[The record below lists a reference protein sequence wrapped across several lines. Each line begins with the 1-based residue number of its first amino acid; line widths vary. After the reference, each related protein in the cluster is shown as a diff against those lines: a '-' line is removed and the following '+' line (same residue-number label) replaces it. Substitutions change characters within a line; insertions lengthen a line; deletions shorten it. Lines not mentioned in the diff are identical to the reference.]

1 MKANKRELPPT
12 ASDRVLDATSLIFA
26 QGNKRTA
33 APMTNA
39 AKEAFQ
45 QTIGIFE
52 SLETTELAM
61 VLLLHTIKLGA
72 RL

>member
-1 MKANKRELPPT
+1 MKAKKEISPT

-33 APMTNA
+33 APMTEA
-39 AKEAFQ
+39 VKKAFQ

-52 SLETTELAM
+52 SLETTELAT
-61 VLLLHTIKLGA
+61 VLLLHMIKLGSK
-72 RL
+72 L